1 MRRSVLA
8 VVLTAVAAL
17 LASLTVSPGA
27 ATPVA
32 IAPGSTPDTGN
43 FSVDPATFTEG
54 QSVKLAAN
62 FPSGVFTVT
71 FFKKTGIDWTSIGT
85 DESNSSGNA
94 YLTNYEVNGAQ
105 EVYARITTGPTGRTE
120 VKKLNPTPK

>member
-1 MRRSVLA
+1 MRRSVFA

-27 ATPVA
+27 AAPVA
-32 IAPGSTPDTGN
+32 IAPGSTPDTGS

-62 FPSGVFTVT
+62 FPDGVFTVT
-71 FFKKTGIDWTSIGT
+71 FFKKTGYRLDL
-85 DESNSSGNA
+85 DRHRREQQ
-94 YLTNYEVNGAQ
+94 LRQ
-105 EVYARITTGPTGRTE
+105 RLPHQ
-120 VKKLNPTPK
+120 L